1 MKLLIIRPQ
10 FVAEAT
16 AERSKQVGFEPII
29 MPLFAVE
36 PSVWNAPDPLGYDA
50 LMITSAN
57 AIRYGAGGLKALQQ
71 LPVYAVGSASGQAA
85 QDAGFSV
92 VAKGKGGA
100 TDCLNQIDADGLK
113 RILWLTGED
122 HIQPEIPQTMQ
133 VDRVIVYKSAALPAP
148 ENFHAILAQHP
159 IVALHSP
166 RAARYFAQLCDDN
179 NIDRSNL
186 CLAVLSPAIAI
197 AVGENWRHIA
207 VAEAPND
214 TALLSA
220 AKLCFTSLHRGS

>member
-1 MKLLIIRPQ
+1 MKLVIIRPRPA
-10 FVAEAT
+10 AETT

-36 PSVWNAPDPLGYDA
+36 PSVWNAPDPLSYDA

-57 AIRYGAGGLKALQQ
+57 AIRYGGGGLKALQQ
-71 LPVYAVGSASGQAA
+71 LPVYAVGRASGQAA
-85 QDAGFSV
+85 QDAGFCIAAIGSEGV
-92 VAKGKGGA
+92 TA
-100 TDCLNQIDADGLK
+100 CLNQIDADGLR
-113 RILWLTGED
+113 RILWLAGED
-122 HIQPEIPQTMQ
+122 HIEPEIPQTIQ

-166 RAARYFAQLCDDN
+166 RAAGYFAQLCDDN

-186 CLAVLSPAIAI
+186 CLAVLSAAIAK
-197 AVGENWRHIA
+197 AAGENWRHIA
-207 VAEAPND
+207 VANAPND

-220 AKLCFTSLHRGS
+220 AKLCFTSLHSGS